1 MIKPTDDRGTI
12 GLAIVTAFL
21 VSATMMALVV
31 SAALLFPT
39 RAFDALWRLN
49 PEARSAFQSMG
60 KLSSLLL
67 FVVGIVA
74 GAAAFG
80 VHRRRGW
87 GWWLAILL
95 FAADA
100 AGNVIGI
107 VMRREFVR
115 SGFGLLIT
123 GGFLFYLVQA
133 HIRRK
138 FGRQPASS
146 DWKSQA

>member
-1 MIKPTDDRGTI
+1 MMKPTDNRGTI

-21 VSATMMALVV
+21 IAATMMALVV

-49 PEARSAFQSMG
+49 PEARSAFESMG

-67 FVVGIVA
+67 FVVGGIA

-80 VHRRRGW
+80 VHRRRKW

-95 FAADA
+95 FATDA
-100 AGNVIGI
+100 TGNVVGI
-107 VMRREFVR
+107 VVRREFVR

-123 GGFLFYLVQA
+123 GGFLLYLAQT

-138 FGRQPASS
+138 FDERPVTP
-146 DWKSQA
+146 DKT